1 MHQLETESKFELTAA
16 DFERL
21 LTLGQVSSSADQL
34 NVYYDAEWK
43 LADSAST
50 LRIRFGASVDPVLT
64 LKVPVAQN
72 GPKRVMREF
81 EIRLARENATSA
93 RSHHPATINVERDLP
108 SELQNYLVHLGVNRL
123 VRMGWVRN
131 SRTVL
136 EISGLGSL
144 ELDRLRLPDGTTY
157 YEVEI
162 ESNSDRVHESL
173 VRWIRT
179 YAPEAKPSLISK
191 FQRFRAAITES
202 ASTHLIHESR

>member
-1 MHQLETESKFELTAA
+1 MSQLEIESKYELTAA

-21 LTLGQVSSSADQL
+21 LTLGQVSSCADQL

-50 LRIRFGASVDPVLT
+50 LRIRFGASIDPVLT

-72 GPKRVMREF
+72 GSRRVMREF
-81 EIRLARENATSA
+81 EIRLARDNATSTG
-93 RSHHPATINVERDLP
+93 SHHPAAIHVERDLP
-108 SELQNYLVHLGVNRL
+108 SELRYYLVQLGVNKL

-136 EISGLGSL
+136 EVSGIGSL
-144 ELDRLRLPDGTTY
+144 ELDRLELPNGTTY

-162 ESNSDRVHESL
+162 ESNTDRVHESL
-173 VRWIRT
+173 VQWVRT
-179 YAPEAKPSLISK
+179 YAPDAKPSLVSK
-191 FQRFRAAITES
+191 FQRFRAAVTES
-202 ASTHLIHESR
+202 ASRHLLHESR